1 VTRILCVGL
10 VTVDLVYEV
19 ASIPGA
25 DEKAQASGLAVAA
38 GGPAANAAVTA
49 SALGAE
55 VTLVTAVGSHPLG
68 DLVRADLRERGVG
81 LIDADPGHRGPP
93 PVSSVIVHASTGER
107 TIVSRNGGDRVARV
121 PDGGLPDADLTLV
134 DGHHPALAVAAARA
148 ARRLLVD
155 AGSWRPVFGE
165 IFPYAE
171 VVACSA
177 AFRHPGAP
185 PAASPAT
192 PSCASLGAPSGAS
205 PGAPR
210 GASPGAPRGVPPG
223 APRGVSRGVSRGAPR
238 GGGDAATA
246 AAIGAPHVAVTHGAG
261 PVTWFSGGRSGEV
274 AVPEV
279 AAVDTAGAGDAF
291 HGALAVAL
299 ARGEELTAAIGSAVR
314 VAGVR
319 VVHRGPRAWLDAL

>member
-1 VTRILCVGL
+1 VIRILCVGL

-68 DLVRADLRERGVG
+68 DLVRSDLRDRGVG
-81 LIDADPGHRGPP
+81 LIDVDPDHCGPP

-107 TIVSRNGGDRVARV
+107 TIVSRNGGDRAVRV
-121 PDGGLPDADLTLV
+121 PEGGLPDADLTLV

-177 AFRHPGAP
+177 AFRHPGA
-185 PAASPAT
+185 S
-192 PSCASLGAPSGAS
+192 SGAS
-205 PGAPR
+205 SGAPPE
-210 GASPGAPRGVPPG
+210 GD
-223 APRGVSRGVSRGAPR
+223 
-238 GGGDAATA
+238 DAATA

-261 PVTWFSGGRSGEV
+261 PVTWFSAGRSGEV

-319 VVHRGPRAWLDAL
+319 VGHRGPRAWLDSLTIGRVVH

>member
-10 VTVDLVYEV
+10 ATVDLVYGV
-19 ASIPGA
+19 PLIPGS
-25 DEKAQASGLAVAA
+25 DEKAQATSLTIAA

-68 DLVRADLRERGVG
+68 DLVREDLRRRGVT
-81 LIDADPGHRGPP
+81 LIDVDPCCPDPP
-93 PVSSVIVHASTGER
+93 PVSSVIVRESTGER
-107 TIVSRNGGDRVARV
+107 TIVSRNAGGRAARV
-121 PDGGLPDADLTLV
+121 PETGLPDADLTLV

-155 AGSWRPVFGE
+155 AGSWRPVFRE

-177 AFRHPGAP
+177 AFRHP
-185 PAASPAT
+185 AADAV
-192 PSCASLGAPSGAS
+192 GER
-205 PGAPR
+205 R
-210 GASPGAPRGVPPG
+210 GAAAAMPGPAEGV
-223 APRGVSRGVSRGAPR
+223 RGAAER
-238 GGGDAATA
+238 RDAATA
-246 AAIGAPHVAVTHGAG
+246 KAIGSPHVAVTHGPG
-261 PVTWFSGGRSGEV
+261 PVTWFSGDASGRV
-274 AVPEV
+274 DVPPV

-299 ARGEELTAAIGSAVR
+299 AHGEDLPVALASAVR

-319 VVHRGPRAWLDAL
+319 VVHSGPRAWLDEL

>member
-1 VTRILCVGL
+1 VIRILCVGL

-68 DLVRADLRERGVG
+68 DLVRSDLRDRGVG
-81 LIDADPGHRGPP
+81 LIDVDPDHCGPP

-107 TIVSRNGGDRVARV
+107 TIVSRNGGDRAARV
-121 PDGGLPDADLTLV
+121 PENGLPDADLTLV

-155 AGSWRPVFGE
+155 AGSWRPIFGE

-177 AFRHPGAP
+177 AFRHPGASSG
-185 PAASPAT
+185 AS
-192 PSCASLGAPSGAS
+192 SGAS
-205 PGAPR
+205 PGA
-210 GASPGAPRGVPPG
+210 SPGAPPEGD
-223 APRGVSRGVSRGAPR
+223 
-238 GGGDAATA
+238 DAATA

-261 PVTWFSGGRSGEV
+261 PVTWFSAGRSGEV

-319 VVHRGPRAWLDAL
+319 VVHRGPRAWLDSLTIGRVVH